1 MGNYLR
7 KQPRLDDLPNEMLM
21 RILSY
26 LGKKNQMNVSL
37 VNKRWYEASN
47 YQIKDIRI
55 RKPTNTEN
63 IQDLQNFINRFPNLR
78 SLSLASPVGNYLELL
93 PLKLLELEEKQA
105 IEFDVRGT
113 LIKESIRRIKVED
126 LEEFVCFKNVLPSQ
140 IIHFELDL
148 TKNPEDLEREKEE
161 LFALNSLRRIAL
173 KFPCYLMIP
182 RGFFEAILTR
192 PALKQIDFDNFKI
205 SNWDFDIEQ
214 EFTKNPM
221 VEEITFISDCVMNV
235 PDLKKIKKL
244 LDALPNIKRVQVV
257 TYEPHDIENLL
268 VFLKMISH
276 FKKLE
281 SLRFAIKLPLK
292 NLMCKKIQDLL
303 NIVKDFP
310 IKAKVIIADIHSSN
324 DDLEYL
330 KNVIVKEEAKPPK
343 KVSQPRYP
351 LSGSSFDK

>member
-1 MGNYLR
+1 
-7 KQPRLDDLPNEMLM
+7 
-21 RILSY
+21 
-26 LGKKNQMNVSL
+26 
-37 VNKRWYEASN
+37 
-47 YQIKDIRI
+47 
-55 RKPTNTEN
+55 
-63 IQDLQNFINRFPNLR
+63 
-78 SLSLASPVGNYLELL
+78 
-93 PLKLLELEEKQA
+93 
-105 IEFDVRGT
+105 
-113 LIKESIRRIKVED
+113 
-126 LEEFVCFKNVLPSQ
+126 
-140 IIHFELDL
+140 
-148 TKNPEDLEREKEE
+148 
-161 LFALNSLRRIAL
+161 
-173 KFPCYLMIP
+173 
-182 RGFFEAILTR
+182 
-192 PALKQIDFDNFKI
+192 
-205 SNWDFDIEQ
+205 
-214 EFTKNPM
+214 M

-268 VFLKMISH
+268 VFLKMISD

-281 SLRFAIKLPLK
+281 SLRFAIDGLK
-292 NLMCKKIQDLL
+292 KFDVQKIQDLL